1 LLRTR
6 AANTPTPEGST
17 VERVALGIFVFAM
30 FMFCGAAFTHAPGRA
45 AETRQMLVLAIVLLA
60 VAAAFLYGAR

>member
-1 LLRTR
+1 M
-6 AANTPTPEGST
+6 
-17 VERVALGIFVFAM
+17 ERVALGIFVFAM